1 MKAMPMKWP
10 HSPAAKPLWRSG
22 LAAVLLALAGS
33 AAFASGAE
41 AEGRT
46 QAQWQTLYQQ
56 AQQHYQ
62 SQDHAAAEQAAR
74 EALRV
79 AEAGQGNVQPYI
91 ASSLNILALVR
102 QQQGEQEEAV
112 ALLRRALEISEA
124 SLGVH
129 VNTASLALNLG
140 NALDGL
146 QQPQQALPA
155 YARALQI
162 TDALADAS
170 DLHTAQVQQEALA
183 SLGRVHAALGQS
195 EQAVAY
201 HQRLLEGTTALPQS
215 RHAETLLRQGLEL
228 QQQGQL
234 AQARPLLE
242 QAVQLYQAQAEPGQT
257 PNGSRINALSALAA
271 LYQQQNE
278 HALAEPLHRQAV
290 ELRRAANPQ
299 DPALAGHLNELA
311 LWHWQRKEYE
321 QARPL
326 LEQALELA
334 RQHQGD
340 VSLPVA
346 HMTSNLA
353 QLEGVQGHESPSK
366 TLHQQALA
374 LFEQLPR
381 EEPVLL
387 GQAQTLNFLAGFDY
401 RKRRFG
407 EAEAQFLQALN
418 LLEQAV
424 GTEDERLLPVLE
436 NLETLKISQGRSSE
450 AAQYRRRVERI
461 KEAQKP

>member
-1 MKAMPMKWP
+1 MKWS
-10 HSPAAKPLWRSG
+10 HSG
-22 LAAVLLALAGS
+22 LAALLLAFAGS
-33 AAFASGAE
+33 AALASNAE

-46 QAQWQTLYQQ
+46 QAQWQSLYQQ

-102 QQQGEQEEAV
+102 QQQGEPEEAV
-112 ALLRRALEISEA
+112 ALLRRALEISETA
-124 SLGVH
+124 LGEH
-129 VNTASLALNLG
+129 LNTASLALNLG

-146 QQPQQALPA
+146 QQPRQAVEP
-155 YARALQI
+155 YTRALQI
-162 TDALADAS
+162 TDALADDDANV
-170 DLHTAQVQQEALA
+170 AQVRQEALA
-183 SLGRVHAALGQS
+183 SLGRIHTTLGHT
-195 EQAVAY
+195 EQAAAY
-201 HQRLLEGTTALPQS
+201 HQRLMQGAAALPQAQ
-215 RHAETLLRQGLEL
+215 HAETLLRQGLEL

-242 QAVQLYQAQAEPGQT
+242 QAVQLYQAQAEPGQK
-257 PNGSRINALSALAA
+257 PDGSRINALSALAA

-278 HALAEPLHRQAV
+278 YALAEPLHRQAV

-326 LEQALELA
+326 LQQALELA

-381 EEPVLL
+381 EQPVLL

-424 GTEDERLLPVLE
+424 GTDDERLLPVLE

-461 KEAQKP
+461 KEVQKP

>member
-1 MKAMPMKWP
+1 MKWS
-10 HSPAAKPLWRSG
+10 HSG
-22 LAAVLLALAGS
+22 LAALLLAFAGS
-33 AAFASGAE
+33 AALASNAE

-46 QAQWQTLYQQ
+46 QAQWQSLYQQ

-102 QQQGEQEEAV
+102 QQQGEPQEAV
-112 ALLRRALEISEA
+112 ALLRRALEISETA
-124 SLGVH
+124 LGEH
-129 VNTASLALNLG
+129 LNTASLALNLG

-146 QQPQQALPA
+146 QQPRQAVEP
-155 YARALQI
+155 YTRALQI
-162 TDALADAS
+162 TDALADDDANV
-170 DLHTAQVQQEALA
+170 AQVRQEALA
-183 SLGRVHAALGQS
+183 SLGRIHTTLGHT
-195 EQAVAY
+195 EQAAAY
-201 HQRLLEGTTALPQS
+201 HQRLMQGAAALPQAQ
-215 RHAETLLRQGLEL
+215 HAETLLRQGLEL

-242 QAVQLYQAQAEPGQT
+242 QAVQLYQAQAEPGQK
-257 PNGSRINALSALAA
+257 PDGSRINALSALAA

-278 HALAEPLHRQAV
+278 YALAEPLHRQAV

-321 QARPL
+321 RARPL
-326 LEQALELA
+326 LQQALELA

-381 EEPVLL
+381 EQPVLL

-424 GTEDERLLPVLE
+424 GTDDERLLPVLE

-461 KEAQKP
+461 KEVQKP

>member
-1 MKAMPMKWP
+1 MKWS
-10 HSPAAKPLWRSG
+10 HSG
-22 LAAVLLALAGS
+22 LAALLLAFAGS
-33 AAFASGAE
+33 AALASGAE

-102 QQQGEQEEAV
+102 QQQGEPEEAV

-146 QQPQQALPA
+146 QQPQQAVEP
-155 YARALQI
+155 YTRALQI
-162 TDALADAS
+162 TDALADDDANV
-170 DLHTAQVQQEALA
+170 AQVQQEALA
-183 SLGRVHAALGQS
+183 SLGRVHTTLGHA
-195 EQAVAY
+195 EQAAAY
-201 HQRLLEGTTALPQS
+201 HQRLLQGAAALPQA

-242 QAVQLYQAQAEPGQT
+242 QAVQLYQAQAEPGQK
-257 PNGSRINALSALAA
+257 PDGSRINALSALAA

-278 HALAEPLHRQAV
+278 YALAEPLHRQAV

-321 QARPL
+321 RARPL
-326 LEQALELA
+326 LQQALELA

-340 VSLPVA
+340 MSLPVA

-353 QLEGVQGHESPSK
+353 QLEGVQGHENPSK